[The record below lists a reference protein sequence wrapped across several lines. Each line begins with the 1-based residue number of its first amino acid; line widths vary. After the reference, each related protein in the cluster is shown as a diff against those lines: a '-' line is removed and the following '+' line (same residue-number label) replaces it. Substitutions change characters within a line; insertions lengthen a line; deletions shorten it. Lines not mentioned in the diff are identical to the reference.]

1 MRWAQPRV
9 SSGPTG
15 DAGGAQP
22 ALAEAVEGAWLRL
35 RMAGVIWRLGVTWA
49 MRPPSS
55 GDMQSS
61 EPVSS
66 WMLGSPR
73 PSPARR
79 TPQSAV
85 QDSKTQTSLCERS

>member
-1 MRWAQPRV
+1 MIHYVRR
-9 SSGPTG
+9 PTG

-22 ALAEAVEGAWLRL
+22 ALAEAVESVWLRW
-35 RMAGVIWRLGVTWA
+35 RMAGVICRLGVTWA

-66 WMLGSPR
+66 
-73 PSPARR
+73 
-79 TPQSAV
+79 
-85 QDSKTQTSLCERS
+85 